1 MSHTTDRTDKEKIDA
16 KTDVGP
22 GTGEG
27 YSQQLVHFDREI
39 NVRAI
44 LKIGLALVVMA
55 VVVHLLMWW
64 LLRGFDAFQSRKDV
78 RLSPIEQASPQ
89 LAPPE
94 PRLETSPDE
103 SLRLLRAQEDEI
115 LEHAG
120 WVDQRQG
127 TLRVPIDVAIDA
139 IAARGV
145 APLGAPVQSATP
157 AQTVPAAQTPTGQG
171 QAATPPAQ

>member
-27 YSQQLVHFDREI
+27 YSQQVVHFDREI

-64 LLRGFDAFQSRKDV
+64 LLRGFEAFEKRKDV

-89 LAPPE
+89 VAPPE

-103 SLRLLRAQEDEI
+103 SLRLLRAQEDQI
-115 LEHAG
+115 LDHAG

-139 IAARGV
+139 IAVRGV

-171 QAATPPAQ
+171 PAATPPAQ